1 MKKSILVLA
10 IMLAT
15 ANAYATPLVD
25 NSTNLSAGASA
36 LAGASS
42 SSSAVGVGLGGAGGN
57 ANAVGV
63 GGAGFGGVGVGGA
76 GGSVG
81 NTTQSF
87 GVEAADYGD
96 LRVVPPAIAPS
107 VNTAIICPMVMQGS
121 KAGSVFFFSGSGTH
135 KPDIVAI
142 CVAYHLKQLDVVE
155 RMACDADKAYAKANP
170 NCEVK

>member
-15 ANAYATPLVD
+15 GNAYAAPLVD

-42 SSSAVGVGLGGAGGN
+42 SSSAVGVGVGLGGAGGN

-63 GGAGFGGVGVGGA
+63 GGVGVGGA

-81 NTTQSF
+81 NTSQSIA
-87 GVEAADYGD
+87 VEAPDYGD

-107 VNTAIICPMVMQGS
+107 VGNNVICPMVAQGS
-121 KAGSVFFFSGSGTH
+121 KAASVFFFSGSGTH
-135 KPDIVAI
+135 APSIVPI
-142 CVAYHLKQLDVVE
+142 CVAWHLGQKDVVE
-155 RMACDADKAYAKANP
+155 RMACAADKSYAKANP
-170 NCEVK
+170 NCSK